1 MKKLNHKADMH
12 KFRLEVQKKIGEY
25 QFRPKTYSSFQ
36 NFPLNNK
43 QCLYVAH
50 WNKEGIIF
58 ERGLEALTG
67 YTLEE
72 FNTEDLVHYIHPE
85 ERELVNKLT
94 QEVVKY
100 VIDVDLRKGPAHL
113 FLSFRFRK
121 KDGTYIKILRQSSSF
136 ELDEKGRMVSNF
148 SLLTDISFL
157 DTGNRVEWD
166 FKANGLDVSG
176 FKRIIYKVYQNYF
189 TSREKEIIEL
199 IDKGQTNLLISENL
213 FISKHTVATHRK
225 NILKKAGVS
234 NTVDL
239 IEFCKKNGI
248 ID

>member
-1 MKKLNHKADMH
+1 MKKSDHRADMRN
-12 KFRLEVQKKIGEY
+12 FRIEVQKKIGEY
-25 QFRPKTYSSFQ
+25 QYEPKAYSSLL
-36 NFPLNNK
+36 NFPLSNK

-50 WNKEGIIF
+50 WNKEGIVF
-58 ERGLEALTG
+58 EQGLEALTG

-100 VIDVDLRKGPAHL
+100 VIDVDLRNGPAHF
-113 FLSFRFRK
+113 FLSFRFQK
-121 KDGTYIKILRQSSSF
+121 KDGTFIKILRQSSSF

-157 DTGNRVEWD
+157 DTSDRVEWD
-166 FKANGLDVSG
+166 FKANELNLED
-176 FKRIIYKVYQNYF
+176 FKNIIYKVYQNYF
-189 TSREKEIIEL
+189 TSREKEIIDL
-199 IDKGQTNLLISENL
+199 IDKGQTNLMISENL

-225 NILKKAGVS
+225 NILKKAGLS